1 MDRERARAA
10 CDRRFLSS
18 AEVAAWPPGG
28 PTPPG
33 DDLYRP
39 LRGALRRNGLLG
51 PLQVAGRHLP
61 IGCVALEI
69 TQRCNLDCELC
80 YLSEHSEAVH
90 DLPLEE
96 IFRRIDLIERHYG
109 AGTHV
114 QVTGGDPTLRRRDEL
129 VAIVGQLAARG
140 MRPALFTN
148 GIKASRDLLGELA
161 SVGLNDVAFHV
172 DTTQRRKGYASE
184 TALNQLRLKY
194 IEAARDL
201 GLHIMFN
208 TTVTQANLADVP
220 GLVRFFIAQADAVHL
235 ASFQLQADTGRGV
248 LGKAGPGITLK
259 GLTALVNRGAGVD
272 LGFEFPII
280 GHPECNRYT
289 GCLVAGA
296 AVAPLF
302 DDEEVFAR
310 LLASTQG
317 YAFERHD
324 KLALLRSCLAVALRN
339 PGLWP
344 QGFAYAARKLW
355 QLRRGLISS
364 RGRVHKLSFHVH
376 HFMDADRLERS
387 RCESCVFMTMTR
399 NGPVSMCVHNAKRDV
414 FILES
419 VSLRV
424 ADGRA
429 FWDPLQGRIVAK
441 PDPSPPDP
449 STYPLKRLKGR
460 ARARM
465 LAQRAA
471 ERAM

>member
-1 MDRERARAA
+1 MDRDRARAA
-10 CDRRFLSS
+10 SDRRFLSP

-28 PTPPG
+28 TAPPG
-33 DDLYRP
+33 DDLYQP
-39 LRGALRRNGLLG
+39 LRAALRRNGLWG

-80 YLSEHSEAVH
+80 YLSEHSDAVH

-96 IFRRIDLIERHYG
+96 VFRRIDLIERHYG

-129 VAIVGQLAARG
+129 MAIVARLAARG

-148 GIKASRDLLGELA
+148 GIKASRDLLSELA

-172 DTTQRRKGYASE
+172 DTTQRRRGYASE
-184 TALNQLRLKY
+184 AALNQIRLKY
-194 IEAARDL
+194 IEAARGL
-201 GLHIMFN
+201 SLHILFN
-208 TTVTQANLADVP
+208 TTVTQANLAEVP
-220 GLVRFFIAQADAVHL
+220 DLVRFFIAHADAVHL

-248 LGKAGPGITLK
+248 LGKADPGVTQRSLI
-259 GLTALVNRGAGVD
+259 ALINQGAGVD
-272 LGFEFPII
+272 LGFDFPMI

-302 DDEEVFAR
+302 DDEGFFAR
-310 LLASTQG
+310 LLASTRG

-324 KLALLRSCLAVALRN
+324 KLALLRSCLAVSLRN
-339 PGLWP
+339 PGLWSR
-344 QGFAYAARKLW
+344 GIAYAARKLW
-355 QLRRGLISS
+355 HLRRGLIRSW
-364 RGRVHKLSFHVH
+364 GRVHKLSFHVH

-387 RCESCVFMTMTR
+387 RCESCVFMAMTR
-399 NGPVSMCVHNAKRDV
+399 NGPISMCVHNAKRDV
-414 FILES
+414 FILEP

-429 FWDPLQGRIVAK
+429 FWDPLQGRIGAK
-441 PDPSPPDP
+441 PDASPPDP

-465 LAQRAA
+465 LAQRAT
-471 ERAM
+471 ERAT